1 MRATLHV
8 ITALVV
14 FAAADHLRSL
24 LQQLLPSSDVRSI
37 VLASIAVYLVVF
49 AAAGAVMALVTDRRQ
64 LALALALLVGVASP
78 LSTLPFESVHPFVH
92 VTHAPTWLEPFLW
105 ANWYVPPAAAL
116 LGAFVVLGVRARTR
130 RPKPP
135 RNLPT

>member
-1 MRATLHV
+1 MLHV
-8 ITALVV
+8 IAALVA
-14 FAAADHLRSL
+14 FIAADHLRSL
-24 LQQLLPSSDVRSI
+24 LQQDFASSDVRSI
-37 VLASIAVYLVVF
+37 VLASIAVYVVVF

-78 LSTLPFESVHPFVH
+78 LSTLPFESMHPFIH
-92 VTHAPTWLEPFLW
+92 VTHAPMWLVPFLW

-116 LGAFVVLGVRARTR
+116 LGALVVLGARARTR

-135 RNLPT
+135 RNQPT